1 MPAVPST
8 SPVTSLPTP
17 AHYIHTTSFSF
28 VDVHGRTLL
37 LRGVNLSGASKAPPS
52 HLSHILDDFWES
64 AERGGESFVGRPLRL
79 DDGSADVHLARL
91 RGWGFNLLRFPF
103 TWEALEREGPG
114 KYDHEFMDY
123 TIQVLVKC
131 KEYGFKVYMDPHQDT
146 WSRFSGGSGA
156 PYWTLPACGINPYN
170 ITATQAA
177 ILHSEYP
184 SPYPSPDPSTLPAMI
199 WSTNYGRLL
208 SQTIFTLFFAGR
220 DFAPKCI
227 IDNMNIQDWLQSHYI
242 EAVGQLADRIKA
254 YDNGSLLD
262 TCLIGWDS
270 LNEPFEGLCGWD
282 NLSVNPQKQGSTLK
296 KGTYP
301 TPAQSMR
308 LGMGQKQTVEHWA
321 FGGTGPKK
329 DGSVTIDPKG
339 RKLWADPVDPSS
351 PSSSSSTSISSTGEL
366 PDGTHP
372 VWGWKRDVSSWPLG
386 TCIWALHGVWDVE
399 TGYVLQPDYFKYN
412 PQTSLEVEFL
422 SDYWKSH
429 WLRYSARIK
438 KSHEE
443 AMIFVQPPVFAIP
456 PKMTQE
462 ETGGRCVYSPHYYD
476 GLTLITRHWNW
487 FNADALGLLRGKY
500 GSTLGAVKLGEKA
513 IRKSLWEQMGYLKED
528 VRMLGGSD
536 SPSSIRGEYPTLI
549 GEIGTPFDMDEK
561 RSYGWTDGGKYKGD
575 YSPQERALDASL
587 QACDARDEVPKKSR
601 PKANTMQEED
611 EQEQLARRQEGSL
624 SWTVWTYVPDDHSH
638 EWGDGW
644 NMEDLSLWSVDDLD
658 LDSEDEGERADPEEH
673 ESGVVKDEHIDDQLG
688 MGMMED
694 EVGEDALHSRAQLLL
709 NTSHSS
715 PAQDNSIN
723 NSTRS
728 RIRNS
733 ISKKIKS
740 KRGRTGTVKR
750 QPARSAPMSMSTS
763 VMSSSL
769 SLDTLNGEQAG
780 GAHSASFAGRRDR
793 NNVVSQRKKRARG
806 LSTSSSSSTLSS
818 SSSSS
823 SASLRKAIRTQD
835 ALIQAGYNSNPYT
848 FLTAGARAVR
858 AFARPWPVKVVG
870 KAVEV
875 KFDIAKGVFWMKV
888 RVGWEDTV
896 IRRDEQKELGT
907 EVYLPLVHFAHERL
921 INGSFEKIKSEK
933 WNDVHAHSEVKVLDS
948 DVDADAASG
957 SGGSSTHDGLHQL
970 SKNQVIANSPT
981 KTPLITPSPAPLL
994 IKDSTPDLIDVE
1006 VKVSGGRYEVRGQG
1020 LVWWYDVPPK
1030 PQGTE
1035 EGYGYGYGK
1044 GQEGEKWEYTI
1055 EVRRKGGVLPAP
1067 KSKPRPSAKGVKVK
1081 GKPELRQVEG
1091 ARSERSWCE
1100 KICCPEDDA
1109 SFTKT
1114 NNGLHSSRDC
1124 TSFGPKLG
1132 MQMLFKINVRTANQS
1147 WKYTRLKRIRL
1158 LHLTYAE
1165 CPQPGL
1171 VLCGQYIKAM
1181 LKYERSWKEGM
1192 LASGVPD
1199 PELFRTFVEQ
1209 GCQKHL

>member
-17 AHYIHTTSFSF
+17 SHYIHTTSFSF

-103 TWEALEREGPG
+103 TWEALEREGPKWALTATSGWLLAHSVKEYSYSGDPILPPGECSYAQLCEQWKIGSLSYCSLLVVSLPTSCEWVYACSLIAAKWLFPFARLKAFGGG
-114 KYDHEFMDY
+114 KYDYEFMDY

-156 PYWTLPACGINPYN
+156 PYWTLPACGISPYN

-282 NLSVNPQKQGSTLK
+282 DLSVNPQKQGSTLK

-329 DGSVTIDPKG
+329 DGNVTIDPKG
-339 RKLWADPVDPSS
+339 RKLWADPVDPAS

-611 EQEQLARRQEGSL
+611 EQEQWQDDRRA
-624 SWTVWTYVPDDHSH
+624 
-638 EWGDGW
+638 WGDGW

-688 MGMMED
+688 MEMMED

-715 PAQDNSIN
+715 PAQDNSTN

-780 GAHSASFAGRRDR
+780 GSHSASFAGRRDR

-888 RVGWEDTV
+888 RVGWEDAV
-896 IRRDEQKELGT
+896 IRRDEQEELGT

-921 INGSFEKIKSEK
+921 INGSFEKAKSEK

-948 DVDADAASG
+948 DADADAASG
-957 SGGSSTHDGLHQL
+957 SGGSSTVAASSDHEDHD
-970 SKNQVIANSPT
+970 QVPPSMTASTSSQKTKSSPTPPT

-1044 GQEGEKWEYTI
+1044 GQEGGKWEYTI

-1067 KSKPRPSAKGVKVK
+1067 KSKPRPGAKGVKVK
-1081 GKPELRQVEG
+1081 GKPEPRQVEG

-1100 KICCPEDDA
+1100 KICCPEDG
-1109 SFTKT
+1109 SF
-1114 NNGLHSSRDC
+1114 
-1124 TSFGPKLG
+1124 FGCC
-1132 MQMLFKINVRTANQS
+1132 VA
-1147 WKYTRLKRIRL
+1147 
-1158 LHLTYAE
+1158 
-1165 CPQPGL
+1165 
-1171 VLCGQYIKAM
+1171 
-1181 LKYERSWKEGM
+1181 
-1192 LASGVPD
+1192 
-1199 PELFRTFVEQ
+1199 
-1209 GCQKHL
+1209 